1 MAKKAQQAQQ
11 PAVRVNVL
19 SDAIRQSINDL
30 FGAFDG
36 FSAARENAQQVAK
49 KTAEVWWN
57 EWQTK
62 PGNGPA
68 LDAAVASVKK
78 GAEADGLFEGRSKEA
93 IHSAFSPVSNYLYLI
108 MSPSVRIPSPNKKE
122 DGVMIDVQAAG
133 TNARK
138 VTLLAA
144 EARRIN
150 GTGRNKAPTTP
161 TAPPVQSAQA
171 MVDSQIKTFEAD
183 QSNVLKLIQHVLTLD
198 SGLGLIGEALKVYG
212 WLLVPTAEK
221 KAEMDAQQ
229 KALEFKRKSAEMAE
243 KAATALKART
253 ARRSTKK

>member
-1 MAKKAQQAQQ
+1 MAKKAQQQA
-11 PAVRVNVL
+11 PAVRINVL

-49 KTAEVWWN
+49 KTAETWWS

-62 PGNGPA
+62 PGNGKA

-78 GAEADGLFEGRSKEA
+78 GAEADGLFEGRSKEV
-93 IHSAFSPVSNYLYLI
+93 IHAAFSPVSNYLYLI
-108 MSPSVRIPSPNKKE
+108 MSPNVKIPSPNKKE
-122 DGVMIDVQAAG
+122 QGSMIDVQAAG

-138 VTLLAA
+138 ITLLAA

-150 GTGRNKAPTTP
+150 GTGRDKAPVTP
-161 TAPPVQSAQA
+161 TVPPVQSAQA
-171 MVDSQIKTFEAD
+171 VTDSQIKSFEAD
-183 QSNVLKLIQHVLTLD
+183 QENVLKLVQHVLSLD

-212 WLLVPTAEK
+212 WLLVPSAEK
-221 KAEMDAQQ
+221 KAEMEAAQ

-243 KAATALKART
+243 KAAATLKART